1 MSVERTC
8 PTCMTD
14 KAQRI
19 CDILEQSPAAKALT
33 GLPTSYLPPKVPWAY
48 LQGFLLGVP
57 VYVGILLTIGSPQGS
72 EAEMSVAEITS
83 SAGLLGVWV
92 GYGRLKT
99 KTYTEKLAEWKAT
112 IASKFLCR
120 KCSHA
125 FEG

>member
-1 MSVERTC
+1 MSGERTC
-8 PTCMTD
+8 PACNND

-19 CDILEQSPAAKALT
+19 RDILEQWPSAKELT
-33 GLPTSYLPPKVPWAY
+33 GFPTSYLPPKVPWAY

-57 VYVGILLTIGSPQGS
+57 VYVSILLAIGSPQGS
-72 EAEMSVAEITS
+72 ETEMAMAEILS
-83 SAGLLGVWV
+83 SAGLLVVWV

-99 KTYTEKLAEWKAT
+99 KTYTERLSEWKDT

>member
-1 MSVERTC
+1 MSGERIC
-8 PTCMTD
+8 PACNND

-19 CDILEQSPAAKALT
+19 RDILEQWPSAKELT
-33 GLPTSYLPPKVPWAY
+33 GFPTSYLPPKVPWAY

-72 EAEMSVAEITS
+72 EAEMAMTEIVS

-92 GYGRLKT
+92 GYGRLKI
-99 KTYTEKLAEWKAT
+99 KTYTEKLSEWKDT

>member
-1 MSVERTC
+1 MSGERTC
-8 PTCMTD
+8 PACNND

-19 CDILEQSPAAKALT
+19 SDILEQWPSAKELT
-33 GLPTSYLPPKVPWAY
+33 GFPTSYLPPKVPWAY

-72 EAEMSVAEITS
+72 EAEMAMAEIVS

-99 KTYTEKLAEWKAT
+99 KTYTERLSEWKDT

>member
-1 MSVERTC
+1 MSGERTC
-8 PTCMTD
+8 PTCNTE

-19 CDILEQSPAAKALT
+19 IEIIRDTPPKEMLGQ
-33 GLPTSYLPPKVPWAY
+33 LPTSYHPPKAPWAY

-57 VYVGILLTIGSPQGS
+57 VNAAVTISLASPQGS
-72 EAEMSVAEITS
+72 ESQMAIADLAS
-83 SAGLLGVWV
+83 SIAFLGVWV
-92 GYGRLKT
+92 GYGTLKT
-99 KTYTEKLAEWKAT
+99 KNYTQKLNEWKDT

>member
-1 MSVERTC
+1 MSGERTC
-8 PTCMTD
+8 PACNND

-19 CDILEQSPAAKALT
+19 RDLLEQWPSAKELT
-33 GLPTSYLPPKVPWAY
+33 GFPTSYLPPKVPWAY

-72 EAEMSVAEITS
+72 ETEMAMAEILS
-83 SAGLLGVWV
+83 SAGLLVVWV

-99 KTYTEKLAEWKAT
+99 KTYTERLSEWKDT

>member
-1 MSVERTC
+1 MAVEGTC

-19 CDILEQSPAAKALT
+19 RDILEQSPSAKALT
-33 GLPTSYLPPKVPWAY
+33 GLPESYLPPKVPWAY
-48 LQGFLLGVP
+48 LQGFLLGIP
-57 VYVGILLTIGSPQGS
+57 VYVGILLTIGSPDGS
-72 EAEMSVAEITS
+72 EAQMSVAEIVS

-92 GYGRLKT
+92 GYGRLKA
-99 KTYTEKLAEWKAT
+99 KTYAEKLAEWKDT